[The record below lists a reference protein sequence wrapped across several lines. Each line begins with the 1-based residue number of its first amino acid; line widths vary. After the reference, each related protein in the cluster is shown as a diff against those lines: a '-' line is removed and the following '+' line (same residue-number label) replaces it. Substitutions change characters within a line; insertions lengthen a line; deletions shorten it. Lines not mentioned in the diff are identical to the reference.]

1 MHINFACTTPTQN
14 SPTDTSDT
22 AAMSTMLSSYDSWN
36 GEMLGPDFSS
46 GVSLCED
53 YSEGELDYDFQ
64 DIKTYLIKMCNELL
78 DD

>member
-1 MHINFACTTPTQN
+1 
-14 SPTDTSDT
+14 
-22 AAMSTMLSSYDSWN
+22 
-36 GEMLGPDFSS
+36 MLGPDFSS

-53 YSEGELDYDFQ
+53 YSEAELDYDFQ

>member
-1 MHINFACTTPTQN
+1 MHINFACATPTQN

-53 YSEGELDYDFQ
+53 YSEAELDYDFQ